1 MMLLL
6 KYLTVYLISIIELW
20 VAVPTGLAFKLDPLL
35 IVVCSA
41 TGASTG
47 AFLVVLI
54 GEPLRKWLL
63 KFKRAD
69 VGKPDAKIKKIW
81 DRYGIPGLCLIAP
94 FLTGA
99 HIGAAIGVTL
109 GGNKKV
115 IMTWTVVSCFLWA
128 TLFTFAGAAGVSLFS
143 K

>member
-1 MMLLL
+1 MALLL
-6 KYLTVYLISIIELW
+6 KYLTVYLIGIIELW

-54 GEPLRKWLL
+54 GEPLRQWLL
-63 KFKRAD
+63 RFKRAD
-69 VGKPDAKIKKIW
+69 VDKPEGRIKKIW

-99 HIGAAIGVTL
+99 HFGAAIGLTL
-109 GGNKKV
+109 GGDKKI
-115 IMTWTVVSCFLWA
+115 IMVWMIVSCFLWA
-128 TLFTFAGAAGVSLFS
+128 TIFTVTGAMGVSLF
-143 K
+143 KK